1 MKLNYKQLEV
11 AAKQLGV
18 SERAVERLM
27 GGTTVEIIKK
37 IDIENTENLHDL
49 ADKSVERF
57 QVGLRLQGESSLM
70 WTKSIEELCIRSL
83 QEYRSKCPQVFS
95 WLCSG
100 NFDPKKA
107 PDNVNRG
114 NIFHASR
121 TASRLRAGIFREI
134 QRITKI

>member
-1 MKLNYKQLEV
+1 MKLNYKQLEL

-27 GGTTVEIIKK
+27 GGTTVDVLKK
-37 IDIENTENLHDL
+37 IDIDNTDDLHHL
-49 ADKSVERF
+49 ADNSVERF
-57 QVGLRLQGESSLM
+57 QVGLRLQGESSLI
-70 WTKSIEELCIRSL
+70 WTKSVEELCIRSL
-83 QEYRSKCPQVFS
+83 KEYRSKSPQVFN

-107 PDNVNRG
+107 PDNVSRA